1 MIVSKTPFRISFFGG
16 GSDLPSYYN
25 QSPGM
30 VVSATIDKYLYI
42 SLNKK
47 FDDSIRVSYS
57 TTEIVDD
64 IESLKHDIVKHT
76 LRYFDVTKGIELA
89 SISDLPSNG
98 TGMGA
103 SSAFAVGLI
112 KAIEAYKFSDDYLCK
127 GSLAELACQ
136 IEITLCKKPIGKQDQ
151 YACAY
156 GGFNTHIFGADKVHS
171 KKITLDEDIKSY
183 MEQNLILLHT
193 SKGRSADDILKNQSK
208 RMTDN
213 KKSFDNIK
221 CMVDLAKQFEIDLNN
236 KNLDYFGEMLDY
248 SWQLK
253 KEVSDDISNLEIDE
267 MYEDAKSCGA
277 KGGKILGAGGGGFM
291 LLFADPKA
299 QQKIKEK
306 FYNNR
311 PFNFKFDFSGACVF
325 KV

>member
-1 MIVSKTPFRISFFGG
+1 
-16 GSDLPSYYN
+16 
-25 QSPGM
+25 M

-156 GGFNTHIFGADKVHS
+156 GGFNTHIFGADKVYS
-171 KKITLDEDIKSY
+171 KRITLDEDIKNY

-236 KNLDYFGEMLDY
+236 KNLNHFGEMLDY

-267 MYEDAKSCGA
+267 MYEDAKNCGA

-306 FYNNR
+306 FYNNK

>member
-25 QSPGM
+25 QSAGM
-30 VVSATIDKYLYI
+30 VISATIDKYLYI

-47 FDDSIRVSYS
+47 FDDSIRLSYS
-57 TTEIVDD
+57 VTENVTD
-64 IESLKHDIVKHT
+64 IEYLKHDIVKHT
-76 LRYFDVTKGIELA
+76 LKYFNIHNGIEIA

-112 KAIEAYKFSDDYLCK
+112 KAIESYKYSDNHLHK
-127 GSLAELACQ
+127 SSLAELACQ
-136 IEITLCKKPIGKQDQ
+136 IEIELCKKPIGKQDQ
-151 YACAY
+151 YACAF
-156 GGFNTHIFGADKVHS
+156 GGFNAHIFES
-171 KKITLDEDIKSY
+171 KGVSTKNIILDEDIKLFL
-183 MEQNLILLHT
+183 ENNLILLHT

-236 KNLDYFGEMLDY
+236 KNLNYFGEMLDY

-306 FYNNR
+306 FYNNK

>member
-16 GSDLPSYYN
+16 GSDLSSFYN

-30 VVSATIDKYLYI
+30 VVSASINKYLYI

-47 FDDSIRVSYS
+47 FDDSIRLSYS
-57 TTEIVDD
+57 VTENVNNLDD
-64 IESLKHDIVKHT
+64 LKHDIVKHT
-76 LRYFDVTKGIELA
+76 LQYSDITKGIEIA

-112 KAIEAYKFSDDYLCK
+112 KAIESYKYSEEILSK
-127 GSLAELACQ
+127 ASLAELACI
-136 IEITLCKKPIGKQDQ
+136 IEIVLCKKPIGKQDQ

-156 GGFNTHIFGADKVHS
+156 GGFNVHEFAAKGVVTNTIS
-171 KKITLDEDIKSY
+171 LDEDTIEY
-183 MEQNLILLHT
+183 LENNLILLHT

-208 RMTDN
+208 RMIDN
-213 KKSFDNIK
+213 DKSFQNIK
-221 CMVDLAKQFEIDLNN
+221 TMVELAQQFKLDLTKKDL
-236 KNLDYFGEMLDY
+236 KYFGEMLDC

-253 KEVSDDISNLEIDE
+253 KEVSNDISNLEINE
-267 MYEDAKSCGA
+267 MYEEAKLCGA

-291 LLFADPKA
+291 MLFADSHA
-299 QQKIKEK
+299 QNKIKHK
-306 FYNNR
+306 FYNNK
-311 PFNFKFDFSGACVF
+311 PFNFKFDLVGSSI
-325 KV
+325 KKI

>member
-30 VVSATIDKYLYI
+30 VVSSTIDKYLYI

-57 TTEIVDD
+57 TTEIVDNV
-64 IESLKHDIVKHT
+64 EHLNHDIVKHT
-76 LRYFDVTKGIELA
+76 LKYFDVIKGIELA

-112 KAIEAYKFSDDYLCK
+112 KAIEAYKFSNDYLHK
-127 GSLAELACQ
+127 GSLADLACQ
-136 IEITLCKKPIGKQDQ
+136 IEINLCQKPIGKQDQ

-156 GGFNTHIFGADKVHS
+156 GGFNTHTFYASGVES
-171 KKITLDEDIKSY
+171 KKISLDDDVKVF

-193 SKGRSADDILKNQSK
+193 SKGRSANDILKNQSK
-208 RMTDN
+208 RMVDN
-213 KKSFDNIK
+213 EKSFQNIQS
-221 CMVDLAKQFEIDLNN
+221 MVDLAKQFETDLKN
-236 KNLDYFGEMLDY
+236 KDLRYFGEMLDY

-267 MYEDAKSCGA
+267 MYAEAKNCGA

-291 LLFADPKA
+291 LLFADPKS
-299 QQKIKEK
+299 QQKIKEQFFK
-306 FYNNR
+306 NK
-311 PFNFKFDFSGACVF
+311 PFNFKFDFDGAAVF

>member
-1 MIVSKTPFRISFFGG
+1 MIVTKTPFRISFFGG

-30 VVSATIDKYLYI
+30 VVSATINKHLYI

-57 TTEIVDD
+57 VTENVND
-64 IESLKHDIVKHT
+64 IDQLKHDIVKHT
-76 LRYFDVTKGIELA
+76 LKYFDITKGIELA

-112 KAIEAYKFSDDYLCK
+112 KALENFKHSKEILSK
-127 GSLAELACQ
+127 GLLAELACS
-136 IEITLCKKPIGKQDQ
+136 IEIKLCQKPIGKQDQ

-156 GGFNTHIFGADKVHS
+156 GGFNAHKFTKDGVQ
-171 KKITLDEDIKSY
+171 T
-183 MEQNLILLHT
+183 QNLSLDKDIIEYLETNLLLLYT
-193 SKGRSADDILKNQSK
+193 SKGRSADDILKNQNR

-213 KKSFDNIK
+213 DKSFQNMK
-221 CMVDLAKQFEIDLNN
+221 SMVDLAQQFQNDLKN
-236 KNLDYFGEMLDY
+236 KDLKYFGEMLDY
-248 SWQLK
+248 SRQLK
-253 KEVSDDISNLEIDE
+253 KEVSNDISNQELDEI
-267 MYEDAKSCGA
+267 YEVAKNCGA

-291 LLFADPKA
+291 LLFADPYS
-299 QQKIKEK
+299 QIKIKEK
-306 FYNNR
+306 LSICK
-311 PFNFKFDFSGACVF
+311 PFNFNFEFDGASVY

>member
-1 MIVSKTPFRISFFGG
+1 MIISKTPFRISFFGG

-57 TTEIVDD
+57 ITENVNKTSD
-64 IESLKHDIVKHT
+64 LKHDIVKHT
-76 LRYFDVTKGIELA
+76 LEYFDITKGIELA

-112 KAIEAYKFSDDYLCK
+112 KALENYRFSEEILSK
-127 GSLAELACQ
+127 GSLAELACV
-136 IEITLCKKPIGKQDQ
+136 IEIDLCKKPIGKQDQ

-156 GGFNTHIFGADKVHS
+156 GGFNAHEFAAKGVSSDTIK
-171 KKITLDEDIKSY
+171 LDEDIKDY
-183 MEQNLILLHT
+183 LENNLILLHT

-213 KKSFDNIK
+213 DKSFQNIK
-221 CMVDLAKQFEIDLNN
+221 TMVELAQQFKLDLIKKDL
-236 KNLDYFGEMLDY
+236 KYFGEMLDC
-248 SWQLK
+248 SWHLK
-253 KEVSDDISNLEIDE
+253 KAVSDDISNIEIDE
-267 MYEDAKSCGA
+267 MYEEAKRCGA

-291 LLFADPKA
+291 LLFADKNA
-299 QQKIKEK
+299 QQKIKST
-306 FYNNR
+306 FINNK
-311 PFNFKFDFSGACVF
+311 PFNFKFDFDGSTTLRV
-325 KV
+325 

>member
-25 QSPGM
+25 QKSGM
-30 VVSATIDKYLYI
+30 VVSATINKYLYI

-57 TTEIVDD
+57 ITENVNSIND
-64 IESLKHDIVKHT
+64 LKHDIVKHT
-76 LRYFDVTKGIELA
+76 LEYFDITKGIELA

-112 KAIEAYKFSDDYLCK
+112 KALEAYKFSNDYLCK
-127 GSLAELACQ
+127 SSLAELACI
-136 IEITLCKKPIGKQDQ
+136 IEIDLCKKPIGKQDQ
-151 YACAY
+151 YACAF
-156 GGFNTHIFGADKVHS
+156 GGFNSHLFEQKGVSTKNIS
-171 KKITLDEDIKSY
+171 LDEDIVNYLES
-183 MEQNLILLHT
+183 NLILLHT
-193 SKGRSADDILKNQSK
+193 SKGRSANDILANQ
-208 RMTDN
+208 N
-213 KKSFDNIK
+213 KKMLENDKSFQNMQQ
-221 CMVDLAKQFEIDLNN
+221 MVELAKQFEIDLS
-236 KNLDYFGEMLDY
+236 KKDLKYFGEMLDY

-267 MYEDAKSCGA
+267 MYQDAKNCGA
-277 KGGKILGAGGGGFM
+277 TGGKLLGAGGGGFM
-291 LLFADPKA
+291 MLFADPVA
-299 QQKIKEK
+299 QKKISEK
-306 FYNNR
+306 FYNNK
-311 PFNFKFDFSGACVF
+311 PFNFKFDFDGSKVF

>member
-57 TTEIVDD
+57 VTENVND
-64 IESLKHDIVKHT
+64 IEDLKHDIVKHT
-76 LRYFDVTKGIELA
+76 LKYFGVTSGIELA

-112 KAIEAYKFSDDYLCK
+112 HALQKYKIPSHTMLRNQI
-127 GSLAELACQ
+127 AELACQ
-136 IEITLCKKPIGKQDQ
+136 IEINHCQKPIGKQDQ

-156 GGFNTHIFGADKVHS
+156 GGFNTHMFSNDGVLTKNIEIHDNVLNH
-171 KKITLDEDIKSY
+171 LEN
-183 MEQNLILLHT
+183 NLILLYT
-193 SKGRSADDILKNQSK
+193 SKGRSADDILKDQSI

-213 KKSFDNIK
+213 EKSFQNMQT
-221 CMVDLAKQFEIDLNN
+221 MVELAKQFHTDL
-236 KNLDYFGEMLDY
+236 KNEDLSNFGKMLDY
-248 SWQLK
+248 SWNLK
-253 KEVSDDISNLEIDE
+253 KEISKGISNSELDE
-267 MYEDAKSCGA
+267 MYEVAKSCGA
-277 KGGKILGAGGGGFM
+277 KGGKVLGAGGGGFM
-291 LLFADPKA
+291 LLYADTIA
-299 QQKIKEK
+299 QKCIRE
-306 FYNNR
+306 
-311 PFNFKFDFSGACVF
+311 
-325 KV
+325 

>member
-30 VVSATIDKYLYI
+30 VISATIDKYLYI

-57 TTEIVDD
+57 TTENVNNIDD
-64 IESLKHDIVKHT
+64 LNHDIVKHT
-76 LRYFDVTKGIELA
+76 LKYFDVTKGIEIA

-112 KAIEAYKFSDDYLCK
+112 KAIENYKFLNDYLHK
-127 GSLAELACQ
+127 SSLAELACQ
-136 IEITLCKKPIGKQDQ
+136 IEINHCQKPIGKQDQ
-151 YACAY
+151 YACAF
-156 GGFNTHIFGADKVHS
+156 GGFNTHSFNQSGVQS
-171 KKITLDEDIKSY
+171 KNIALDNEVKLFL
-183 MEQNLILLHT
+183 EQNLILLHT
-193 SKGRSADDILKNQSK
+193 NKGRSADDILKNQSK
-208 RMTDN
+208 RMSDN
-213 KKSFDNIK
+213 EKSFRNIQ
-221 CMVDLAKQFEIDLNN
+221 CMVDLAKQFEKDLIN
-236 KNLDYFGEMLDY
+236 KDLRYFGEMLDY

-253 KEVSDDISNLEIDE
+253 REVSDDISNVEIDE
-267 MYEDAKSCGA
+267 MYQEAKNCGV

-299 QQKIKEK
+299 QQKIKEHFSK
-306 FYNNR
+306 NR
-311 PFNFKFDFSGACVF
+311 PFNFKFDFDGSTVF
-325 KV
+325 RV

>member
-57 TTEIVDD
+57 TTEIVND

-76 LRYFDVTKGIELA
+76 LKYFDVTKGIELA

-136 IEITLCKKPIGKQDQ
+136 IEISLCKKPIGKQDQ

-171 KKITLDEDIKSY
+171 KKIILDEDIKNY

-221 CMVDLAKQFEIDLNN
+221 YMVDLAKQFEIDLNN
-236 KNLDYFGEMLDY
+236 KNLNYFGEMLDY

-306 FYNNR
+306 FYNNK